1 MALFTSLDPKLK
13 TTIVL
18 AIVLVALLA
27 GTAVTVSLFAVF
39 LKLANFVWFHPGQ
52 PAAVASF
59 LKAWAITIRP
69 PFSNPHSY
77 TSTIPVFLAHFPSE
91 YMKSSNLFA
100 LAMSVALFVAAGSA
114 SAAGCLKGAVVGGV
128 AGHYAG
134 HHAVVGAI
142 GGCVVGHHLA
152 KKNAENQ
159 AQALKAQQRQA
170 AMNG

>member
-18 AIVLVALLA
+18 AVVLVALLA

-39 LKLANFVWFHPGQ
+39 LKLANFVWLHPGQ
-52 PAAVASF
+52 PAPMRDSWKPGPLQSVRHSA
-59 LKAWAITIRP
+59 
-69 PFSNPHSY
+69 NPHSY

-100 LAMSVALFVAAGSA
+100 LAMSVALLAAAGSA